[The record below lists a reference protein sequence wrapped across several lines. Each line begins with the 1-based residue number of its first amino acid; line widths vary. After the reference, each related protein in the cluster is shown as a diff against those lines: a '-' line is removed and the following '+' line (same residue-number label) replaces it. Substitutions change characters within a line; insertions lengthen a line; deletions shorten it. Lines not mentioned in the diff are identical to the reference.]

1 MGSERVVR
9 TICQGCHCECGVF
22 VHVQDERVV
31 KIEGDPDHPMN
42 EGILCPKG
50 LAYTQLL
57 YHPDRLKYPMVRAGG
72 KGEGKW
78 KRVSWDEALD
88 IWAKK
93 FSAIIEQYG
102 PYGVAFTFGTA
113 PRASLGAYFG
123 LYRALGSPNWACDDI
138 HYCFGPSIIA
148 GFVTYGGFLTAEV
161 GPDYK
166 NSNCI
171 LIWAG
176 NPVHSHPTRGKDI
189 MEARARGAKLI
200 VVDPRLTGIASKA
213 DLWLQVRP
221 GTDDALALGFL
232 NVIINGNLFD
242 KEFVEK
248 WCVGFEA
255 LKERVQDYSPKRVAE
270 ITWVSEEK
278 IIQAAEMYAKNRPS
292 ALHNRVGIEMHTNS
306 VQTIR
311 ALCILIAVTGNLDQ
325 KGGNVFPRYPKGLI
339 RNYELRYTRRF
350 FKHPAKVEEGRVGA
364 KDYPLLCGPES
375 PIANAHPPSLIR
387 AALTGDPY
395 PIKGWLSACDIVMA
409 LQNTLEV
416 RDALKRMEWMVTVDF
431 FKTPTAE
438 VSDLILPAATWLE
451 KDDVCEYSYLN
462 YASARQKVIS
472 PLFECRDETWIVLE
486 LAKKMGLRVPLDSV
500 ETVDD
505 WNNFLVKDMGISFE
519 EFKKR
524 GTIFEPIQYRKYE
537 QEGFGTPSGKV
548 ELYSS
553 ILNKYG
559 YDPLPYYAENP
570 ESPISTP
577 HLLKDF
583 PLILMTGWRHV
594 VYFHSSNRQIPWL
607 REIYPEPTVE
617 IHPKT
622 AEEMNIREGDWVWIE
637 TPRGNGR
644 IRQRASLTEGIH
656 PKVINA
662 SSHWWFPEDQEP
674 EHGYL
679 ECNINAVM
687 PSGPPYD
694 PIAGS
699 QALRG
704 LLCRIYKA

>member
-1 MGSERVVR
+1 
-9 TICQGCHCECGVF
+9 
-22 VHVQDERVV
+22 
-31 KIEGDPDHPMN
+31 
-42 EGILCPKG
+42 
-50 LAYTQLL
+50 
-57 YHPDRLKYPMVRAGG
+57 
-72 KGEGKW
+72 
-78 KRVSWDEALD
+78 
-88 IWAKK
+88 
-93 FSAIIEQYG
+93 
-102 PYGVAFTFGTA
+102 
-113 PRASLGAYFG
+113 
-123 LYRALGSPNWACDDI
+123 
-138 HYCFGPSIIA
+138 
-148 GFVTYGGFLTAEV
+148 
-161 GPDYK
+161 
-166 NSNCI
+166 
-171 LIWAG
+171 
-176 NPVHSHPTRGKDI
+176 
-189 MEARARGAKLI
+189 
-200 VVDPRLTGIASKA
+200 
-213 DLWLQVRP
+213 
-221 GTDDALALGFL
+221 
-232 NVIINGNLFD
+232 
-242 KEFVEK
+242 
-248 WCVGFEA
+248 
-255 LKERVQDYSPKRVAE
+255 
-270 ITWVSEEK
+270 
-278 IIQAAEMYAKNRPS
+278 
-292 ALHNRVGIEMHTNS
+292 
-306 VQTIR
+306 
-311 ALCILIAVTGNLDQ
+311 
-325 KGGNVFPRYPKGLI
+325 
-339 RNYELRYTRRF
+339 
-350 FKHPAKVEEGRVGA
+350 
-364 KDYPLLCGPES
+364 
-375 PIANAHPPSLIR
+375 
-387 AALTGDPY
+387 
-395 PIKGWLSACDIVMA
+395 
-409 LQNTLEV
+409 
-416 RDALKRMEWMVTVDF
+416 
-431 FKTPTAE
+431 
-438 VSDLILPAATWLE
+438 
-451 KDDVCEYSYLN
+451 
-462 YASARQKVIS
+462 
-472 PLFECRDETWIVLE
+472 VLE
-486 LAKKMGLRVPLDSV
+486 LAKKMGLRVPLYSV